1 MFLKAFQ
8 SCLSVDSPDNP
19 ITAVFKEEG
28 KTFQD
33 CFIVIDYEYGCTK
46 DIAPWG
52 MELYVTRVDH

>member
-1 MFLKAFQ
+1 MKACQ
-8 SCLSVDSPDNP
+8 SCLSVDCPDNP

-46 DIAPWG
+46 DIAPRG
-52 MELYVTRVDH
+52 MELYVITADH